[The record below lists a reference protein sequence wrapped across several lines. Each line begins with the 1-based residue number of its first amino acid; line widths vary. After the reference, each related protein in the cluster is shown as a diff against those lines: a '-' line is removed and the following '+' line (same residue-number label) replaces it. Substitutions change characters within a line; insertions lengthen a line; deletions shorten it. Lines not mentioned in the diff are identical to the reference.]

1 MKCIIVTF
9 NFPLHHIIFAADREG
24 WGRGG
29 VDSQIIS
36 SIISYL
42 SIFLILSSIA
52 PHPAGRQALPFA
64 PSLTNL
70 EIELEGRK
78 LEMRA
83 FSFQF
88 IFPMRQFWRRV
99 LYRYNMELPPTWY
112 PSPCDLVTCTPL
124 PPFKPLPTSPC
135 LVSHLFKELYILQTV
150 NFQAKVC
157 HLLLAAGSPG
167 KCR

>member
-9 NFPLHHIIFAADREG
+9 NFPHIIFAADREG
-24 WGRGG
+24 WCRFP
-29 VDSQIIS
+29 DYFIYNFL
-36 SIISYL
+36 SIYISYPL
-42 SIFLILSSIA
+42 LYC
-52 PHPAGRQALPFA
+52 PPPPRQALPFTA
-64 PSLTNL
+64 SLTNL

-83 FSFQF
+83 FSFKF

-99 LYRYNMELPPTWY
+99 LYRCNMELPPTWY

-124 PPFKPLPTSPC
+124 PPFKPMPTSPC
-135 LVSHLFKELYILQTV
+135 LVSHPFKELYILQTV

-157 HLLLAAGSPG
+157 HLLMAAGSPG